1 MRVSDILSTLSIIR
15 MNVNTEGMMFTL
27 SPGECLDYIW
37 TLFFRKNCSMIWSLV
52 RSVSL
57 KDLAKTSV
65 FFSFPSGK
73 QRTKTSFF
81 SMVYWTPCILQKS
94 FWILKLY
101 WICFTFCYLHHS
113 HYQFCY
119 CYYPQAYPNLF
130 KFWKVEWGLLRGSCY
145 IIVCWETL
153 KRAL

>member
-1 MRVSDILSTLSIIR
+1 MSDILSTLSIIR
-15 MNVNTEGMMFTL
+15 MNVNTEGMMFML

-81 SMVYWTPCILQKS
+81 SVVYWNPCILQKS
-94 FWILKLY
+94 FWILKLC
-101 WICFTFCYLHHS
+101 WICFAFLLPPSFSLPILLLLLSTGLT
-113 HYQFCY
+113 QFV
-119 CYYPQAYPNLF
+119 QILESGAG
-130 KFWKVEWGLLRGSCY
+130 V
-145 IIVCWETL
+145 
-153 KRAL
+153 A